1 VIAGR
6 LTLDVAGEVRTLAV
20 GDLVT
25 FAGEADVSV
34 HLDAGRKAEV
44 LNLITERGIWRA
56 TGEVHEADAE
66 HRQVAGPAIVHACGE
81 VRLEGG
87 GTLDEGDTLDSETEV
102 GFRVV
107 NGRAIVLTLRRP

>member
-1 VIAGR
+1 LAWRNGRGTSAEILVRAGFVLNRTPLVADAPFSSYPGFDRLLVVIAGR

-56 TGEVHEADAE
+56 TGEVHDADA
-66 HRQVAGPAIVHACGE
+66 
-81 VRLEGG
+81 
-87 GTLDEGDTLDSETEV
+87 
-102 GFRVV
+102 
-107 NGRAIVLTLRRP
+107 